1 MIFAI
6 MPTMPQFDE
15 VDRRLLELLQK
26 DARQTNKELADAVG
40 IAQSTCLERVRALRG
55 RGVITGYRADVDL
68 AALGRS
74 IQALLMVRL
83 APKTTNSVRA
93 FQRDMLNRPETLS
106 VATVTGADDF
116 VVQVA
121 VPDVLRLRD
130 FILEHVT
137 SRKDV
142 VDARSSIVYETV
154 RPPVIAPMD

>member
-1 MIFAI
+1 MLPGMA
-6 MPTMPQFDE
+6 QFDE
-15 VDRRLLELLQK
+15 VDQRLLELLQK
-26 DARQTNKELADAVG
+26 DARQTNKQLADAAG
-40 IAQSTCLERVRALRG
+40 IAQSTCLERVRGLRA

-68 AALGRS
+68 AALGRP

-93 FQRDMLNRPETLS
+93 FQRDMLSRPETVS
-106 VATVTGADDF
+106 VSTVTGADDF
-116 VVQVA
+116 VLGVA

-154 RPPVIAPMD
+154 RPPVVVPMD

>member
-1 MIFAI
+1 
-6 MPTMPQFDE
+6 MPYLDE

-26 DARQTNKELADAVG
+26 DARQTNKELAEAVG
-40 IAQSTCLERVRALRG
+40 VAQSTSLERIRALRH
-55 RGVITGYRADVDL
+55 RGVITGYRADIDL
-68 AALGRS
+68 AAVGRP

-83 APKTTNSVRA
+83 APKTTSSVRA
-93 FQRDMLNRPETLS
+93 FQRAMLNRPETLS
-106 VATVTGADDF
+106 VATVTGTDDF

-121 VPDVLRLRD
+121 VPDVLHLRD

-154 RPPVIAPMD
+154 RPRVVAPM

>member
-1 MIFAI
+1 MMWV
-6 MPTMPQFDE
+6 MPYFDE
-15 VDRRLLELLQK
+15 TDRQLLELLQK

-40 IAQSTCLERVRALRG
+40 VAQSTCLERVRGLRA

-68 AALGRS
+68 AALGRP

-83 APKTTNSVRA
+83 APKTTSSVRA
-93 FQRDMLNRPETLS
+93 FQRDMLNRPETVS
-106 VATVTGADDF
+106 VSTVTGTDDF
-116 VVQVA
+116 VVSVA
-121 VPDVLRLRD
+121 VPDVLHLRD

-154 RPPVIAPMD
+154 RPAVITPME